1 MGDEVQSSRV
11 EQAEWERQHALAE
24 TEFIIGLIGAVGTDL
39 HRVSDA
45 IRLALDDF
53 AYQTT
58 YVGLS
63 ELLRE
68 LDWNEPLVDKPLDE
82 HIATHMDAGDKLRER
97 WKRPDALAMQ
107 ACQRIM
113 ALRDESGLERCAY
126 VLRSLKTPA
135 EVETLQQVYGSRF
148 ILVGVYA
155 PDDERHAF
163 LAERIAKDRGTQKQ
177 ARWAHSPEEL
187 MTRDESER
195 GEYGQDVR
203 DTFHRADC
211 FVHAGAGSDLACDL
225 RRLLRIFFGHPFTT
239 PTREEFALC
248 EAAGAARLSSEPGRQ
263 VGAALTSASGDII
276 ALGTNEVP
284 RPGGGFY
291 RADDDTL
298 EISDKREFNFNVQ
311 DDGPK
316 LDTNSVVQREIAKE
330 IVDALDGLLRKNAKA
345 DDVLRRILSTR
356 LGALTE
362 FGRAVHAEMSAL
374 LDAAR
379 NGHAVQGATMY
390 VTTFPCHNCARHLL
404 GAGVERVVYIAPY
417 TKSMA
422 GVLHADDIL
431 VAHSSPP
438 DRVLHFEP
446 FVGVA
451 PHRYLELF
459 GGIRRKEDDGTL
471 VEWNAATAL
480 PRLFDAPPSE
490 LRQNQPAY
498 RVREQLLAR
507 IVEERENASGLKMR
521 TSAPIAGK
529 KIATVRPSSSR
540 RSNPS
545 TRAPESPRRSVR

>member
-1 MGDEVQSSRV
+1 MKGEVQTSRA

-24 TEFIIGLIGAVGTDL
+24 TELVIGLVGAVGTDL
-39 HRVSDA
+39 HWVSDE

-58 YVGLS
+58 HVGLS
-63 ELLRE
+63 ELLHE
-68 LDWNEPLVDKPLDE
+68 LDWGEPLVDKPLDD

-97 WKRPDALAMQ
+97 WQRPDALAMQ

-113 ALRDESGLERCAY
+113 ALREGSRVVRRAY

-135 EVETLQQVYGSRF
+135 EVETLRQVYGSRF

-163 LAERIAKDRGTQKQ
+163 LTEHIAKDRGTQKQ
-177 ARWAHSPEEL
+177 ARWAYAPEDL
-187 MTRDESER
+187 MARDESER

-211 FVHAGAGSDLACDL
+211 FVHAGTGSNLACDL
-225 RRLLRIFFGHPFTT
+225 RRLLHIFFAHPFTT

-248 EAAGAARLSSEPGRQ
+248 EAAGAGRLSSEPGRQ
-263 VGAALTSASGDII
+263 VGAALASANGDII

-291 RADDDTL
+291 RADDDTSG
-298 EISDKREFNFNVQ
+298 IADKREFNFSVE
-311 DDGPK
+311 DDEPK
-316 LDTNSVVQREIAKE
+316 LDTNSVVQREIASE

-379 NGHAVQGATMY
+379 NGHAVRGATMY

-422 GVLHADDIL
+422 AVLHAGDIL

-438 DRVLHFEP
+438 EAVLHFEP

-451 PHRYLELF
+451 PHRYFELF
-459 GGIRRKEDDGTL
+459 GGIRRKDHDGTL

-480 PRLFDAPPSE
+480 PRLFDASPAE

-507 IVEERENASGLKMR
+507 VVEERENASGLKMR
-521 TSAPIAGK
+521 TSASTAGK
-529 KIATVRPSSSR
+529 KTATAHTTSSR
-540 RSNPS
+540 RANPS
-545 TRAPESPRRSVR
+545 TKAPQSRRRSVR